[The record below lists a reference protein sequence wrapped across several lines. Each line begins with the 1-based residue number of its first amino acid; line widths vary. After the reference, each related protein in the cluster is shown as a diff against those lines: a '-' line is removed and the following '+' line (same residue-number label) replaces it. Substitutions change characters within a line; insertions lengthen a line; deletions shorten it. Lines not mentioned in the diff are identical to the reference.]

1 MTVKLYLPRMSHQH
15 HDRMM
20 EVHHWIEKQFGRP
33 DYHTNYS
40 LDFGDHTEDWCC
52 YTFYDETQAFWTQA
66 RFSDILLTHEQWY
79 NIVDD
84 NNYEQKRTLGLLK
97 IYDN

>member
-1 MTVKLYLPRMSHQH
+1 MIKLYMPRMTHKNH
-15 HDRMM
+15 ERMM
-20 EVHHWIEKQFGRP
+20 EVHHWIERQFGRP

-52 YTFYDETQAFWTQA
+52 YKFYDHTQAFWTQE
-66 RFSDILLTHEQWY
+66 RFKDVMLTEERWQ

-84 NNYEQKRTLGLLK
+84 PSYDSKRQFGMLEL
-97 IYDN
+97 